1 MGNCQAAEA
10 ATVVIQHPGNKIERI
25 YWSVSAHEIMS
36 SNPGHYVA
44 HVVTSSTL
52 KNENGMPLK
61 QLKILKPDNTLLLGQ
76 VYRLISF
83 EDVLKEFAA
92 KKCVKLGKLLKE
104 RGGLGLGME
113 LKRKDLPSTASN
125 LNPKLNSKSENC
137 SSIKV
142 GQEVNRLG
150 SNGGGSSGSSRYMGR
165 HHVGGGGGGGQW
177 RPALQSI
184 AEIGT

>member
-25 YWSVSAHEIMS
+25 YWSVSANEIMS
-36 SNPGHYVA
+36 SNPGYYVA
-44 HVVTSSTL
+44 LVVTSPTL

-61 QLKILKPDNTLLLGQ
+61 QLKLLKPDDTLLIGQ
-76 VYRLISF
+76 VYRLVSF

-104 RGGLGLGME
+104 RGGLGIE

-137 SSIKV
+137 SSVKV
-142 GQEVNRLG
+142 EQEVNRLG
-150 SNGGGSSGSSRYMGR
+150 RNSGGSSGSSRYMGR
-165 HHVGGGGGGGQW
+165 HHGGGVAGQW
-177 RPALQSI
+177 KPALQSI

>member
-25 YWSVSAHEIMS
+25 YWSVSANEIMS

-44 HVVTSSTL
+44 LVVTSPTL

-61 QLKILKPDNTLLLGQ
+61 QLKLLKPDDTLLIGQ

-83 EDVLKEFAA
+83 EEFAA

-104 RGGLGLGME
+104 NGGLGLGME

-125 LNPKLNSKSENC
+125 LKPKLNSKSENC
-137 SSIKV
+137 SSVKV
-142 GQEVNRLG
+142 EQEVNRLG
-150 SNGGGSSGSSRYMGR
+150 SSGGTSSGSSRYVGR
-165 HHVGGGGGGGQW
+165 HNGGGGQW

>member
-25 YWSVSAHEIMS
+25 YWSISAHEVMS

-44 HVVTSSTL
+44 LVISSPTDQRTD
-52 KNENGMPLK
+52 NGSPVR
-61 QLKILKPDNTLLLGQ
+61 QLKLLRPGDTLLLGQ

-92 KKCVKLGKLLKE
+92 KKCMKLGKLLRE
-104 RGGLGLGME
+104 SGGLVLDSKKISTDPPAVNVKPRLVNGIPSKME
-113 LKRKDLPSTASN
+113 HETY
-125 LNPKLNSKSENC
+125 
-137 SSIKV
+137 
-142 GQEVNRLG
+142 QQ
-150 SNGGGSSGSSRYMGR
+150 GSSSSSSGPSQRSVVGR
-165 HHVGGGGGGGQW
+165 HNGGGQW
-177 RPALQSI
+177 KPALQSI

>member
-10 ATVVIQHPGNKIERI
+10 ATVVIQHPNNKVERI
-25 YWSVSAHEIMS
+25 YWSVSAHEVMS

-44 HVVTSSTL
+44 LVITTPTERTH
-52 KNENGMPLK
+52 NGSPVR
-61 QLKILKPDNTLLLGQ
+61 QLKLLRPGDTLLVGQ

-92 KKCVKLGKLLKE
+92 KKCVKLGKLLRE
-104 RGGLGLGME
+104 SGGLVLDSKKISIDPPAVKAKPRLVNGIPAKME
-113 LKRKDLPSTASN
+113 HHETY
-125 LNPKLNSKSENC
+125 
-137 SSIKV
+137 
-142 GQEVNRLG
+142 QQ
-150 SNGGGSSGSSRYMGR
+150 GSSSSGQRSVGR
-165 HHVGGGGGGGQW
+165 HHGGGQW